1 MTPAAAARTA
11 TRTGSARSAAPAEGA
26 VSEAGSAS
34 SPGGD
39 PEAEIVPAQ
48 WIQVGD
54 HAIALDG
61 DGSIV
66 ARNKAGKVLKS
77 VPPKLKKTDEFVQLD
92 QLRDFLARH
101 DADAGA
107 QVQRWLLDG
116 LPVPTLLIGELWAD
130 SAWRSWLTDLVVA
143 TREPGEPLELGGFLR
158 EVTPQPGGDRAL
170 LGVVDL
176 DGESA
181 TVDATHILIPHPVL
195 FGDDLGELREFAVD
209 LGITSR
215 FDQLQRQVFGI
226 PADAGKDTVGKAVNS
241 FSDAEFEQ
249 IRFAAARA
257 KSHGFAVQGGYA
269 VCRIIEGSKRYQAR
283 IWIGE
288 GAPDEP
294 TSLGELIWVHDD
306 ATLPVAQVPPVA
318 YSEGMRM
325 ATILYAGRK
334 LDEED
339 GR

>member
-1 MTPAAAARTA
+1 MTLTEQ
-11 TRTGSARSAAPAEGA
+11 TRSAQNRAEEAP
-26 VSEAGSAS
+26 
-34 SPGGD
+34 P
-39 PEAEIVPAQ
+39 Q
-48 WIQVGD
+48 WIPVGD
-54 HAIALDG
+54 QAIALGADG
-61 DGSIV
+61 KII
-66 ARNKAGKVLKS
+66 ARNKAGKPLKS
-77 VPPKLKKTDEFVQLD
+77 VPAKLKKTDEFVQLD

-101 DADAGA
+101 DAEAGA

-130 SAWRSWLTDLVVA
+130 SAWRSWLTDLVIA
-143 TREPGEPLELGGFLR
+143 TQEPGEPLMLGGFLR
-158 EVTPQPGGDRAL
+158 EVTLQPDRGERTDGRCDRAL

-195 FGDDLGELREFAVD
+195 FGDDLDELREFAVD

-215 FDQLQRQVFGI
+215 FDQLQRQVFGMPGSPEGRAI
-226 PADAGKDTVGKAVNS
+226 ND

-257 KSHGFAVQGGYA
+257 KSHGFSVQGGYA
-269 VCRIIEGSKRYQAR
+269 VCRIIEGGKRYQAR

-294 TSLGELIWVHDD
+294 TSLGELIWVFDD
-306 ATLPVAQVPPVA
+306 TTLPVADVPPVA

-325 ATILYAGRK
+325 ATILHAGRK
-334 LDEED
+334 LDKED
-339 GR
+339 GQ

>member
-1 MTPAAAARTA
+1 MTVTV
-11 TRTGSARSAAPAEGA
+11 TGQTPTE
-26 VSEAGSAS
+26 ET
-34 SPGGD
+34 P
-39 PEAEIVPAQ
+39 PQ
-48 WIQVGD
+48 WIPVGD
-54 HAIALDG
+54 QAIALDA
-61 DGSIV
+61 DGKII
-66 ARNKAGKVLKS
+66 ARNKSGRPLKS
-77 VPPKLKKTDEFVQLD
+77 VPAKLKKTDEFVQLD

-116 LPVPTLLIGELWAD
+116 LPVPTVLLGELWAD
-130 SAWRSWLTDLVVA
+130 SAWRSWLTDLVIA
-143 TREPGEPLELGGFLR
+143 TQEPGEPLELGGFLR
-158 EVTPQPGGDRAL
+158 DVAPQHKRTTLA
-170 LGVVDL
+170 VVDL

-181 TVDATHILIPHPVL
+181 TIDATHVLIPHPVL
-195 FGDDLGELREFAVD
+195 FGADLDELREFAVD

-215 FDQLQRQVFGI
+215 FDQLQRQVFGSPDSPEGRAI
-226 PADAGKDTVGKAVNS
+226 ND

-249 IRFAAARA
+249 IRFVASRA
-257 KSHGFAVQGGYA
+257 KSHGFSVQGGYA
-269 VCRIIEGSKRYQAR
+269 VCRIIEGGKRYQAR

-294 TSLGELIWVHDD
+294 TSLGELIWVCDD
-306 ATLPVAQVPPVA
+306 TTLSLAQVPPVA

-334 LDEED
+334 LDKED